1 MLTLQTSSENR
12 ATPPA
17 GTHAAR
23 CWLLADVGTQAR
35 TYEGETRQRR
45 EVALGWVF
53 DDPDTDGVRHEVVRV
68 FAATLGAKSAL
79 RAFLEGWR
87 GRAFQPGQVETFDLR
102 AVLGKACLLNI
113 AHAVRGD
120 RTYAN
125 VNSASALPKGMA
137 APPEVTTVLFDLDD
151 PKTWGALERLPK
163 FLREAVERS
172 AEWQQRQGVDPFP
185 AEQAEAEQEWA

>member
-23 CWLLADVGTQAR
+23 CWLVADLGTQTR
-35 TYEGETRQRR
+35 SYDGQERQRR

-53 DDPDTDGVRHEVVRV
+53 NDPDSDGQRHEVVRV
-68 FAATLGAKSAL
+68 FAATLGQKSTL

-87 GRAFQPGQVETFDLR
+87 GRAFTPGQTETFDLR
-102 AVLGKACLLNI
+102 AVLGKACLLNV

-125 VNSASALPKGMA
+125 VASASALPKGMA
-137 APPEVTTVLFDLDD
+137 APAEVETLLFDLDA
-151 PKTWGALERLPK
+151 PQTWGALERLPK

-172 AEWQQRQGVDPFP
+172 AEWQSRQGADPFP
-185 AEQAEAEQEWA
+185 AEQADAEEWT